1 MRLSFLTPPQV
12 LLTPDGRFE
21 TVEAGGALA
30 PGRPDVW
37 LARAMCA
44 HQFFDPGAARG
55 AAAWAAARLY
65 ARSAAPF
72 VSAGALVDRSG
83 GGFSIWWWDRDQVEP
98 ALVDR
103 FGGSAPPVAPERF
116 QPPVGGAWRVLR
128 LDDGFEAQVWR
139 DGGLV
144 GSSWRRTP
152 FDRADWQAFTRVQP
166 AAADAPADPPAAVIG
181 VRAPFPRRSA
191 GGPALSPDQ
200 LLRAAPAAAAL
211 LLLTVAAFWL
221 GQGLKLRLEA
231 RELARVAAAERLSA
245 PPAAPGADT
254 AARRLAAFSALSDRP
269 NPVAALNVAT
279 RILRLY
285 GVGIEAVDAQDDRM
299 DLTLPYS
306 ALNGV
311 DRIARDMEAS
321 GLFTDVRPVTNASD
335 RTIRLRMR
343 LTGRPDPAQAAL
355 NPDG

>member
-1 MRLSFLTPPQV
+1 MRLSFLTPRQV

-37 LARAMCA
+37 LARPMCA

-55 AAAWAAARLY
+55 GAAWAAARLH
-65 ARSAAPF
+65 ARSTAPF
-72 VSAGALVDRSG
+72 VSAGALVERSG
-83 GGFSIWWWDRDQVEP
+83 GGFSIWWWDLDRVEP
-98 ALVDR
+98 ALVEQ
-103 FGGSAPPVAPERF
+103 FGERAPATAPELF
-116 QPPVGGAWRVLR
+116 LPPTGGGWRVLR
-128 LDDGFEAQVWR
+128 SGDGFEAQFWGH
-139 DGGLV
+139 GGLI
-144 GSSWRRTP
+144 GSLWRRTP

-166 AAADAPADPPAAVIG
+166 GAADAPADPPAAVVG
-181 VRAPFPRRSA
+181 LRAPFPRQSA
-191 GGPALSPDQ
+191 GGPALSPHQ
-200 LLRAAPAAAAL
+200 LLRAAPAAATL
-211 LLLTVAAFWL
+211 LLLTAAAFWL
-221 GQGLKLRLEA
+221 GQGPQAPVPDPRTGPHRRRGTA
-231 RELARVAAAERLSA
+231 VGAAD
-245 PPAAPGADT
+245 APGADT
-254 AARRLAAFSALSDRP
+254 AARRLAAFSALSGRP
-269 NPVAALNVAT
+269 NLVAALSVAT

-321 GLFTDVRPVTNASD
+321 GVFTDVRPITNASD

>member
-1 MRLSFLTPPQV
+1 M

-30 PGRPDVW
+30 PGRPEVW
-37 LARAMCA
+37 LARPMCA

-55 AAAWAAARLY
+55 AAAWAAARLH

-72 VSAGALVDRSG
+72 VSAGALVERSG
-83 GGFSIWWWDRDQVEP
+83 GGFSVWWWDRDRVEP
-98 ALVDR
+98 ALVER
-103 FGGSAPPVAPERF
+103 FGDRPPAAAPELF
-116 QPPVGGAWRVLR
+116 LPPLGDGWRVLR
-128 LDDGFEAQVWR
+128 SGDGFEAQFWR
-139 DGGLV
+139 DGGLI
-144 GSSWRRTP
+144 GSLWRRTP

-166 AAADAPADPPAAVIG
+166 GAADAPADPPAAVVG
-181 VRAPFPRRSA
+181 FRAPFPRRNA
-191 GGPALSPDQ
+191 AGPALSSGQ
-200 LLRAAPAAAAL
+200 LLRAAPAAATL
-211 LLLTVAAFWL
+211 LLLTATAFWL
-221 GQGLKLRLEA
+221 GQGLKLRSEG
-231 RELARVAAAERLSA
+231 RELARLAAAERLSA
-245 PPAAPGADT
+245 PPTVPGADT
-254 AARRLAAFSALSDRP
+254 AARRLAAFSALSSRP
-269 NPVAALNVAT
+269 NLVAALSVAT

-285 GVGIEAVDAQDDRM
+285 GVGVEAVDAQDDRM

-321 GLFTDVRPVTNASD
+321 GMFTDVRPITNASD

>member
-1 MRLSFLTPPQV
+1 M

-30 PGRPDVW
+30 PERPDVW

-44 HQFFDPGAARG
+44 HRFFDPGAARG

-72 VSAGALVDRSG
+72 VSAGSLVERSG
-83 GGFSIWWWDRDQVEP
+83 GGFSIWWWDRDRVEP
-98 ALVDR
+98 ALVER
-103 FGGSAPPVAPERF
+103 FGHPSPAVAPERF
-116 QPPVGGAWRVLR
+116 HPPVGGAWRVLR
-128 LDDGFEAQVWR
+128 LDDGFEAQFWR

-144 GSSWRRTP
+144 GSLWRRTP

-166 AAADAPADPPAAVIG
+166 AAAAAPADPPAAAAG

-191 GGPALSPDQ
+191 GGPVLSPDAV
-200 LLRAAPAAAAL
+200 LRAAPAAAAL
-211 LLLTVAAFWL
+211 LLLTAAAFWL

-245 PPAAPGADT
+245 PPAVPGADT
-254 AARRLAAFSALSDRP
+254 AARRLAAFSALSSRP
-269 NPVAALNVAT
+269 NLVAALGVAT

-321 GLFTDVRPVTNASD
+321 GMFTEVRPVTNASD

-343 LTGRPDPAQAAL
+343 LTGRPDIAQAAL

>member
-1 MRLSFLTPPQV
+1 MLTQ
-12 LLTPDGRFE
+12 DGRFE

-30 PGRPDVW
+30 LGRPDVW
-37 LARAMCA
+37 LARTMCA

-72 VSAGALVDRSG
+72 VSAGAMVERSG
-83 GGFSIWWWDRDQVEP
+83 GGFSIWWWDRDRVDP
-98 ALVDR
+98 ALVAR
-103 FGGSAPPVAPERF
+103 FGDQAPATAPELF
-116 QPPVGGAWRVLR
+116 QPPAGGGWRVLR
-128 LDDGFEAQVWR
+128 LDHGFEAQFWR
-139 DGGLV
+139 DGGLI
-144 GSSWRRTP
+144 GSIWRRTP

-166 AAADAPADPPAAVIG
+166 GAADAPADPPAAVAG
-181 VRAPFPRRSA
+181 FRAPFPRRSVS
-191 GGPALSPDQ
+191 GSALSPDQ
-200 LLRAAPAAAAL
+200 VLRAAPAAAAL
-211 LLLTVAAFWL
+211 LLLTAAAFWL
-221 GQGLKLRLEA
+221 GQGVKLRLEA
-231 RELARVAAAERLSA
+231 RELARVAAAERLSK
-245 PPAAPGADT
+245 PPAVPGADT
-254 AARRLAAFSALSDRP
+254 AVRRLAAFSALSSRP
-269 NPVAALNVAT
+269 NLVAALGVAT

-321 GLFTDVRPVTNASD
+321 GLFTDVRPITNASD

>member
-98 ALVDR
+98 GLVER
-103 FGGSAPPVAPERF
+103 FGDPTPAVAPERF

-166 AAADAPADPPAAVIG
+166 VADAPADPPAAVAAG
-181 VRAPFPRRSA
+181 RASFPRRSA
-191 GGPALSPDQ
+191 GEPALSPDQ
-200 LLRAAPAAAAL
+200 LLRAVPAAAAL
-211 LLLTVAAFWL
+211 LLLTAAAFWL

-231 RELARVAAAERLSA
+231 RDLARVAAAERLSA
-245 PPAAPGADT
+245 PPAAAGADAT
-254 AARRLAAFSALSDRP
+254 IRRLAAFSALSSRP

-285 GVGIEAVDAQDDRM
+285 GVGVEAVDVQDDRM

-306 ALNGV
+306 ALNSV